1 MAISHSSRTAPQTG
15 NRPSAGH
22 SGTLRVAV
30 FGTGFG
36 AAVHI
41 PALKQLDDVEILSV
55 VSRRVDRARAV
66 AEQHGIPNASTDWR
80 DVVNDPHVDAV
91 VIATPPYL
99 HHQMVIAALEA
110 GKHVLCEKPMA
121 RSLAEARDMVKL
133 ADTANVV
140 AMVNHEFRYL
150 PIRQRVKELIDEGY
164 IGEPHSVATN
174 VFRSTLADPNER
186 PFGWLME
193 QDKAGG
199 MLGASGS
206 HAIDSLRW
214 WLGEIHEVAGST
226 ATMVKRRRLPDS
238 SGMASV
244 DADDNFAFLLRFA
257 HGALGSV
264 HFCATAPIN
273 AGEEITIAGAEGI
286 LIVQGD
292 NELFGARRR
301 DVGLRELPI
310 PDRLNPKLPEF
321 THYLTRPTILLMRD
335 WVSAIRTGEWTP
347 CAPSF
352 ADGAKT
358 QEIMDGVLR
367 SRAQGRW
374 IDTSGTRWLVGV
386 GRSAL
391 PSTPI

>member
-1 MAISHSSRTAPQTG
+1 VI
-15 NRPSAGH
+15 
-22 SGTLRVAV
+22 
-30 FGTGFG
+30 GTGFG

-41 PALKQLDDVEILSV
+41 PALKYLDDVEIVSI
-55 VSRRVDRARAV
+55 VSRRADRARA
-66 AEQHGIPNASTDWR
+66 AADRHGIPDSSTDWR
-80 DVVNDPHVDAV
+80 DVVNDPKVDAV

-121 RSLAEARDMVKL
+121 RNLAEARDMVKL
-133 ADTANVV
+133 AQAARVV
-140 AMVNHEFRYL
+140 AMINHEFRYM
-150 PIRQRVKELIDEGY
+150 PIRMRVKELIDEGY
-164 IGEPHSVATN
+164 IGEPQSVALN

-206 HAIDSLRW
+206 HYIDSLRW

-244 DADDNFAFLLRFA
+244 DADDNFAFLLKFA
-257 HGALGSV
+257 SGAIGSV
-264 HFCATAPIN
+264 HFSATAPIN
-273 AGEEITIAGAEGI
+273 AGEEITISGSEGM
-286 LIVQGD
+286 LIIQGD
-292 NELFGARRR
+292 GELFGARRR
-301 DVGLRELPI
+301 DLGLHELPI
-310 PDRLNPKLPEF
+310 PERLNPRLPEF
-321 THYLTRPTILLMRD
+321 THYLTRPTIQLMQD
-335 WVSAIRTGEWTP
+335 WIQTIRTGEWGVN
-347 CAPSF
+347 APSF
-352 ADGAKT
+352 SDGAKA
-358 QEIMDGVLR
+358 QEIIDGVFR
-367 SRAQGRW
+367 SGTQGRW

-391 PSTPI
+391 PNTPI